1 MKFQDTTLAIHQD
14 TLAILH
20 TLVATPGETLEGTL
34 GDTLEATLGE
44 TLEATLGIPVVMLEV
59 IPTLQ
64 AILAILCIH
73 QAILATLA
81 DMDIPMEGI
90 LDINC
95 LVMFIIIYIIGIQ
108 FGIQ

>member
-1 MKFQDTTLAIHQD
+1 M
-14 TLAILH
+14 
-20 TLVATPGETLEGTL
+20 ATPGETLEGTL
-34 GDTLEATLGE
+34 GDTLEATLGETLEATMGE